1 MPQGIPQPADAEGVD
16 PFVAVRGVDGVK
28 GAVLGMLGQP
38 DTWLRSSWL
47 AATAVLVIALIGFTI
62 AGFTPLRMTC
72 ACALGALVV
81 GRATRLKPTSSVGA
95 GRQDS
100 LVVIGAGLALLGL
113 AGGGVG
119 APLVWGWRLAAV
131 GAAYGLLV
139 WGTVTLY
146 ASRVRGRQADVLL
159 EAGVST
165 LAVGVA
171 LWAATAAPGARPELT
186 LLAVVLPAI
195 DAGLCTIFAQLVV
208 LPGERVAA
216 HRYLLITCAW
226 LLGSH
231 LVSSLAGTGRLPGTG
246 ITDTLL
252 VVLAFVSFALAA
264 VHPSAELLGE
274 RLLQDPPKLSMAH
287 VVLVVL
293 AMLAGPGTI
302 AIQAVKSVPVSGTTG
317 VAVALVSILLAAYMG
332 HLLFDRAGHEHRST
346 HDELTDLPNRPLLVD
361 RLSRAIGHARR
372 AGSEVSVMFVDL
384 DQFKA
389 VNDTFGHAAGDTL
402 LRLVAER
409 LRGCVRD
416 EDTVARIGGDEFVL
430 LLPRVAGL
438 DGTVTVAQRV
448 KKAFIDPFP
457 VGRDRLA
464 VTASIGVA
472 MYPHDGEDASD
483 LLSAADSAMYRVKAD
498 GRNGFGVFSPDLATR
513 ADERLAVETG
523 IRAAID
529 EGHLAVYYQPSIDL
543 GSGRIVGAEAL
554 VRWLHPERGLIA
566 PDEFIPVAERSDLIV
581 AIGDW
586 VLAETCEQLERWRK
600 AELPPL
606 TVAVNVSVR
615 QLRHGMAERVAT
627 ALRATGVDP
636 SSLVLELTETAAAAD
651 IDLVALTLSEVRTM
665 GVRWAIDDF
674 GTGYC
679 GLSYLSRL
687 PVDTLKIDK
696 SFVQGDVEADRTIV
710 SAIVALGHSL
720 GMSIVAEGVETA
732 EQLLHLESLRCDRAQ
747 GYLFGRPMPA
757 AEFEALVRRQMTETR
772 TPQSAS
778 TA

>member
-1 MPQGIPQPADAEGVD
+1 MPAW
-16 PFVAVRGVDGVK
+16 RG
-28 GAVLGMLGQP
+28 AIYNVLGRP
-38 DTWLRSSWL
+38 DAWLRSSWF
-47 AATAVLVIALIGFTI
+47 AAAAVMGCAVVGFAI
-62 AGFTPLRMTC
+62 AGFTPLRITC
-72 ACALGALVV
+72 IATLGALVV
-81 GRATRLKPTSSVGA
+81 GRATRLRPTSTVGSGPA
-95 GRQDS
+95 DS

-119 APLVWGWRLAAV
+119 APLVWGGRLAIV
-131 GAAYGLLV
+131 GAGYGLLI
-139 WGTVTLY
+139 WGTVALY

-171 LWAATAAPGARPELT
+171 LWAATAVPGARPEVT
-186 LLAVVLPAI
+186 LLAVVLPAV

-216 HRYLLITCAW
+216 HRYLLLMGAW
-226 LLGSH
+226 LFGSH
-231 LVSSLAGTGRLPGTG
+231 LVSSLVRTGRLPGTG
-246 ITDTLL
+246 VTGTLL
-252 VVLAFVSFALAA
+252 VVMALVSFAMAS

-287 VVLVVL
+287 VVLVIV

-317 VAVALVSILLAAYMG
+317 VAVALVSVLLAAYMG
-332 HLLFDRAGHEHRST
+332 NLLVDRADHEHRST

-361 RLSRAIGHARR
+361 RASRAIGHARR
-372 AGSEVSVMFVDL
+372 AGSEVAVMFVDL

-402 LRLVAER
+402 LREVAQR
-409 LRGCVRD
+409 LRKCVRD

-448 KKAFIDPFP
+448 KKAFIEPFP
-457 VGRDRLA
+457 VGRDRLV

-472 MYPHDGEDASD
+472 MYPHDGDDAAD

-498 GRNGFGVFSPDLATR
+498 GRNGFGIFSADLASR

-529 EGHLAVYYQPSIDL
+529 EGNLAVYYQPSVDL
-543 GSGRIVGAEAL
+543 ESGRIVGAEAL
-554 VRWLHPERGLIA
+554 VRWMHPERGLIA
-566 PDEFIPVAERSDLIV
+566 PDDFIPVAERSDLIV

-586 VLAETCEQLERWRK
+586 VLAETCEQLERWRL
-600 AELPPL
+600 AEMPPL

-615 QLRHGMAERVAT
+615 QLRHGMADRVAT

-636 SSLVLELTETAAAAD
+636 SSLVLELTETAAAGD
-651 IDLVALTLSEVRTM
+651 IDLVALTLSEVRNM

-687 PVDTLKIDK
+687 AVDTLKIDK
-696 SFVQGDVEADRTIV
+696 SFVQGDAAADRTIV

-720 GMSIVAEGVETA
+720 GMSIVAEGVETGA
-732 EQLLHLESLRCDRAQ
+732 QLAHLESLHCDRAQ

-757 AEFEALVRRQMTETR
+757 AEFEALVRRQMTDARELGR
-772 TPQSAS
+772 SS
-778 TA
+778 TVA